1 MTIEKKLNIWSSA
14 HLLAVSFVCVI
25 VAGAFALKLPI
36 STYND
41 ISIVDAFFTA
51 VSAVCVTGLTTVDIH
66 FCFTGFGLIIIL
78 ILIQIGG
85 LGIMTF
91 AAFAVW
97 FVRQKISLSD
107 RMTLE
112 YSFIQGENSFSLKK
126 FIFFIVK
133 YTFITELIG
142 SIGLF
147 FSFTGKQA
155 VGERIFY
162 SIFHSIS
169 SFCNAGFS
177 LYPDSYVRYSNSLSV
192 NLITSFLIIF
202 GGIGFIVVFELRNK
216 LYSIVKRKKRK
227 YRTHT
232 FSLHTWMV
240 LTTTLSLIIVGA
252 ITIYLFEYTA
262 GHTQFS
268 ILESFFQSVSCRT
281 AGFNTVDIGSLHNCT
296 LLVMMFLMFVGGS
309 PGSTAGGIKTTT
321 FAVLI
326 FIMLLGKN
334 NFEDVTARNRTIPKG
349 IVFQA
354 LLILL
359 FSLAIVFFSILLLSV
374 FEPRI
379 SFIRLLFEAI
389 SAFGTVGLSTGITTN
404 LAQSSKWVLMGTMFA
419 GRIGSITI
427 FSIFMNR
434 NPGVIKYAEERIL
447 VG

>member
-1 MTIEKKLNIWSSA
+1 MATEKKLSFWNSA
-14 HLLAVSFVCVI
+14 HLLAVSFICVI

-36 STYND
+36 STYNG
-41 ISIVDAFFTA
+41 ILFVDAFFTS
-51 VSAVCVTGLTTVDIH
+51 VSAVCVTGLVTVDVP
-66 FCFTGFGLIIIL
+66 FCFTRFGQILII

-107 RMTLE
+107 RMALE
-112 YSFIQGENSFSLKK
+112 YSFIQGRNSFSLKN
-126 FIFFIVK
+126 FIFFIIK
-133 YTFITELIG
+133 YTFLVEFIG
-142 SIGLF
+142 AIGLF
-147 FSFTGKQA
+147 FSFTGNQA
-155 VGERIFY
+155 VGEKIFY

-177 LYPDSYVRYSNSLSV
+177 LYPDNFIRYSNSLPV
-192 NLITSFLIIF
+192 NLITCFLIIF
-202 GGIGFIVVFELRNK
+202 GGIGFIVVFELRNS
-216 LYSIVKRKKRK
+216 LYRMLKRKKQR
-227 YRTHT
+227 YRIHT

-240 LTTTLSLIIVGA
+240 LTTTLVLIIVGSIA
-252 ITIYLFEYTA
+252 IYLLEHTT
-262 GHTQFS
+262 GHNQLS

-281 AGFNTVDIGSLHNCT
+281 AGFNTIDIGGLHNST
-296 LLVMMFLMFVGGS
+296 LLVMMVLMFIGGS

-334 NFEDVTARNRTIPKG
+334 NFEDVTARNRTIPKSL
-349 IVFQA
+349 VFQA
-354 LLILL
+354 LLVLL
-359 FSLAIVFFSILLLSV
+359 FSSAIVFFSILLLTV
-374 FEPRI
+374 FEPQVD
-379 SFIRLLFEAI
+379 FIKLLFETF

-404 LAQSSKWVLMGTMFA
+404 LTQYSKWVLMATMFA

-434 NPGVIKYAEERIL
+434 NPGVIKYAEERVL